1 MGTEANHRHHHRRHH
16 QSVFAHHLEWKPD
29 YYNTFNTAVHTF
41 LIMPTHTHTHTHT
54 PLSW

>member
-41 LIMPTHTHTHTHT
+41 LIMPTHTHTHIRR
-54 PLSW
+54 